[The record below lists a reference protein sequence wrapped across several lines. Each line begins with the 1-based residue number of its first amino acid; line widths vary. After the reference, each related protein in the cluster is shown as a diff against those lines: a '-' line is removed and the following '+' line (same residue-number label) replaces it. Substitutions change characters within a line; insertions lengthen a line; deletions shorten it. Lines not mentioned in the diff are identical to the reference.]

1 MKEPRRDETLLM
13 AEAGPEGPGE
23 MSGWGTAEGLMGG
36 VAGTDMVPSPCR
48 NGSEVVFL
56 EARAGRLVLLSLD
69 PRL

>member
-23 MSGWGTAEGLMGG
+23 MSEWGTAEGLMGG

-48 NGSEVVFL
+48 NGSEVFL
-56 EARAGRLVLLSLD
+56 EPRDGRLVLLSLD
-69 PRL
+69 SRL